1 MAYRSTIKQYPTYIH
16 VTGAGANSKESVRQ
30 FLIDAYRASVERKC
44 RSLLL
49 EMSFSGPSLG
59 LGSIYSVI
67 AERSLEGSMLER
79 IAYVDAN
86 SEHALDAAE
95 FAELAAKNQGV
106 NVRLFRS
113 RSEAERWLQDVGSKK

>member
-1 MAYRSTIKQYPTYIH
+1 MAYHSTIKQYPTYIH
-16 VTGAGANSKESVRQ
+16 VTGVGANSKENVRE
-30 FLIDAYRASVERKC
+30 FLIDAYQASVEREC

-67 AERSLEGSMLER
+67 AERSPEGSMLER

-86 SEHALDAAE
+86 PEHALDAAE
-95 FAELAAKNQGV
+95 FAELAAKNQRV

-113 RSEAERWLQDVGSKK
+113 RGEAERWLQDAGGKK

>member
-1 MAYRSTIKQYPTYIH
+1 MAYHSTIKQYPTYLH
-16 VTGAGANSKESVRQ
+16 VTGVGVNSKGNVRD
-30 FLIDAYRASVERKC
+30 FLVEAYRASVEREC

-49 EMSFSGPSLG
+49 EMNFSGPSLG
-59 LGSIYSVI
+59 LGSIYSVV
-67 AERSLEGSMLER
+67 AERSPEGSTLER

-86 SEHALDAAE
+86 PEHTLDAAE

-113 RSEAERWLQDVGSKK
+113 LGEAERWLQDAGGKK